1 MSVPIRID
9 RGFFAD
15 LKREPSPE
23 TAVYRIYDVADA
35 LLYVGITND
44 TETRWRDHLLSKPWW
59 RSDAH
64 RYEVAWYPTR
74 GDALAEEQRAIQN
87 EHPKHNWMHAVLPRI
102 AITPRIPG
110 TYSTGEI
117 AKRFRISPDTLR
129 VLVDTPGF
137 PQRLALPPPHRKGKR
152 YPADA
157 VEAYFDRLRPA
168 PE

>member
-9 RGFFAD
+9 RGLFAD
-15 LKREPSPE
+15 LKPDPSPE
-23 TAVYRIYDVADA
+23 VAVYRIYDVADV

-44 TETRWRDHLLSKPWW
+44 TDTRWRDHLRSKSWW
-59 RSDAH
+59 ESGAH

-102 AITPRIPG
+102 AITPRVPG

-129 VLVDTPGF
+129 ALVDTPDF
-137 PQRLALPPPHRKGKR
+137 PQRLTLPTPHRKGKR

-157 VEAYFDRLRPA
+157 VEAYFDRLRPSA
-168 PE
+168 E